1 MMSVVITGN
10 FLYGFAVHGPFN
22 TREEAIEW
30 ASTNDWHF
38 EDWFVMPLVA
48 SWNEERAEWR

>member
-10 FLYGFAVHGPFN
+10 LLHGFDVHGPFN
-22 TREEAIEW
+22 TWEEAIEW

-38 EDWFVMPLVA
+38 ADWFVMPLVA
-48 SWNEERAEWR
+48 PRNEERAEWR